1 MSTTIDRAGRVVIPQ
16 QVRRRLGLEPG
27 TKLEIEEVDGSVVL
41 RPVSRVRIET
51 AEDGLPIIRAPEG
64 TPPMTAEDVRRVLED
79 VREWPHRY

>member
-27 TKLEIEEVDGSVVL
+27 TRLEIEEVDGSVVL

-51 AEDGLPIIRAPEG
+51 AEDGRPILRAPEG
-64 TPPMTAEDVRRVLED
+64 TPKMSTEDFLAVLDDVRS
-79 VREWPHRY
+79 WPRN